1 MRVALECEL
10 LTTGEV
16 AGRLRQSVQTV
27 RRKIALG
34 ELDAVRLGA
43 HGPLRVPV
51 DALDSHLRPVG
62 AGGSPSEGG
71 RHAC

>member
-1 MRVALECEL
+1 MSVALECEL
-10 LTTGEV
+10 LTVEEV

-34 ELDAVRLGA
+34 QLDAVRLGE

-62 AGGSPSEGG
+62 ADGSPTEGA
-71 RHAC
+71 RRV